1 MHKLH
6 AASVSVDSSVALDF
20 HLTNSFEILVEL
32 FEGKMLMSDFVKNE
46 LPNTMDLRGTTIVPL
61 AQTAEWELLE
71 KLKKEKRGLG
81 LGEIGAIVVAKTHD
95 AVLLTNDKPA
105 RNAIQGMEIEVA
117 GSIAVLEYAVESGR
131 MQSEAA
137 VELLKEMIQQGA
149 RISKDL
155 VTEFEEKMRIKKMP
169 DVRGASVPVAES
181 VVATRDQTSG
191 GNRVMENHQK
201 N

>member
-20 HLTNSFEILVEL
+20 HLTKSFEILVEL

-46 LPNTMDLRGTTIVPL
+46 LPDTMDLRGTTIVPL

-117 GSIAVLEYAVESGR
+117 GSIAVLDYAVESGR
-131 MQSEAA
+131 IQAEEAI
-137 VELLKEMIQQGA
+137 ELLKEMIQQGA
-149 RISKDL
+149 RISDDL
-155 VTEFEEKMRIKKMP
+155 VTDFEERIRNKKKP
-169 DVRGASVPVAES
+169 DAIKSSVPAAES
-181 VVATRDQTSG
+181 VVLAKEQTSG

-201 N
+201 H